1 VNGTISSII
10 GKRWVKPD
18 AEGFTGVKACMMHDV
33 KQKESDGWVKP
44 DAEGFTGVK
53 ACIMHDVKQKPDA
66 EGFTGVKACIMHDV
80 KQKPDAEGFTGVKG
94 LHDVKQSIG
103 SMLIMGV
110 VEGFNELLK
119 TCSETQIFHDA
130 KI

>member
-1 VNGTISSII
+1 
-10 GKRWVKPD
+10 
-18 AEGFTGVKACMMHDV
+18 MMHDV

-53 ACIMHDVKQKPDA
+53 AC
-66 EGFTGVKACIMHDV
+66 TMHDV

-103 SMLIMGV
+103 SR
-110 VEGFNELLK
+110 
-119 TCSETQIFHDA
+119 C
-130 KI
+130 